1 MGSVT
6 DPLAAV
12 RTSYDRG
19 ALREEDLAA
28 TPLEQFRRWLAE
40 ANEAGVGGASEASS
54 MVLATSGAE
63 GYPSART
70 VLLKTL
76 DARGFVF
83 YSDRGST
90 KGRDLA
96 ANPRA
101 SLLFPWHPVQRQV
114 VVVGDVEEVDAD
126 EAATYFVS
134 RPYGSRIGA
143 WASLQS
149 AVIASRDE
157 LDRRHTE
164 MAERFPDTGS
174 PDDVP
179 VPGTWVGWRVRPRSL
194 EFWQGRPSRLHD
206 RLRYVRTTDDA
217 RLDDASAWRVERL
230 SP

>member
-1 MGSVT
+1 MT
-6 DPLAAV
+6 DPLSDV
-12 RTSYDRG
+12 RTSYEAG
-19 ALREEDLAA
+19 SLREEDLAP
-28 TPLEQFRRWLAE
+28 TPLEQFQRWLGDAQ
-40 ANEAGVGGASEASS
+40 AAGVGGAAEASS
-54 MVLATSGAE
+54 MVLSTSDAD

-96 ANPRA
+96 TNPHA

-114 VVVGDVEEVDAD
+114 VVVGEVEEVDAA
-126 EAATYFVS
+126 EAAAYFVS

-149 AVIASRDE
+149 QVIA
-157 LDRRHTE
+157 DRGLLERRY
-164 MAERFPDTGS
+164 AEIAQRFPDTGS
-174 PDDVP
+174 ADDVP
-179 VPGTWVGWRVRPRSL
+179 VPGTWVGWRVRPRTL

-206 RLRYVRTTDDA
+206 RLRYVRTGEGA
-217 RLDDASAWRVERL
+217 LLDDAAAWRVERL

>member
-1 MGSVT
+1 MT
-6 DPLAAV
+6 DRLADV

-28 TPLEQFRRWLAE
+28 TPLEQFRLWLAQ
-40 ANEAGVGGASEASS
+40 ANEAGVGGAAEASS
-54 MVLATSGAE
+54 MVLATSAAD
-63 GYPSART
+63 GYPSTRT
-70 VLLKTL
+70 VLLKSL

-83 YSDRGST
+83 YSDRSST

-96 ANPRA
+96 ANPHA

-126 EAATYFVS
+126 EAAAYFVS

-149 AVIASRDE
+149 EVIGSRED
-157 LDRRHTE
+157 LDRRHAE
-164 MAERFPDTGS
+164 MAERYPDTGS

-179 VPGTWVGWRVRPRSL
+179 VPDTWVGWRVRPRSL

-206 RLRYVRTTDDA
+206 RLRYVRTAADA
-217 RLDDASAWRVERL
+217 LLDDPSAWRVERL